1 MKTPASLVAH
11 LSEHLPGAWTVCAL
25 PKPLRRRAYGARLL
39 LGDCHLYVAATRRR
53 VDVLALDGAL
63 IVYFCPNAHPS
74 RLLDLVRDAAGEI
87 EKHHPT
93 TAPTWA
99 TEPTP

>member
-1 MKTPASLVAH
+1 MKSPAALVAH
-11 LSEHLPGAWTVCAL
+11 LAEHLPGAWTVAEL
-25 PKPLRRRAYGARLL
+25 PRAMRRRRYGARLL

-53 VDVLALDGAL
+53 VDVLAIDSIG
-63 IVYFCPNAHPS
+63 IVYYCPDAHPS
-74 RLLDLVRDAAGEI
+74 RLLDLVRDAAREI

-99 TEPTP
+99 TETP